1 MRKGLLFL
9 SAKKN
14 GPKLL
19 SAPCVE
25 GLKNIDELLAR
36 SMRVWGRKK
45 KLSSGGRPTG

>member
-1 MRKGLLFL
+1 MPDLLFF

-25 GLKNIDELLAR
+25 GLKKIDELLAR